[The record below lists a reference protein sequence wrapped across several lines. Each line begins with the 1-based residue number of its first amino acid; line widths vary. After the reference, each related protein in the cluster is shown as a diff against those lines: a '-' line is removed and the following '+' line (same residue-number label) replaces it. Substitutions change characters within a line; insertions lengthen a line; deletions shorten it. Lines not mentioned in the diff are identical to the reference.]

1 MTELPDCLG
10 QNIGL
15 AARTFRAHAGPDMS
29 DRTMWTDSPADRA
42 RKEKVSTRLYMYQ
55 LLVLMHLTSIFFAW
69 NTCLF
74 SLCIWSKMGN
84 LKQNQKCIPVIL
96 QNYLP
101 LCILFFWSPKQII
114 IDVSGLWLTM
124 LWLLILLVCIIVH
137 LFIGWFP
144 IYGIFINLCFYR
156 FNVLCNLLIL

>member
-74 SLCIWSKMGN
+74 SLCI
-84 LKQNQKCIPVIL
+84 
-96 QNYLP
+96 
-101 LCILFFWSPKQII
+101 
-114 IDVSGLWLTM
+114 
-124 LWLLILLVCIIVH
+124 
-137 LFIGWFP
+137 
-144 IYGIFINLCFYR
+144 
-156 FNVLCNLLIL
+156 

>member
-42 RKEKVSTRLYMYQ
+42 RKEKVSTRLYTCMYQ
-55 LLVLMHLTSIFFAW
+55 LLILMHLTSIFFAW

-74 SLCIWSKMGN
+74 SLCI
-84 LKQNQKCIPVIL
+84 
-96 QNYLP
+96 
-101 LCILFFWSPKQII
+101 
-114 IDVSGLWLTM
+114 
-124 LWLLILLVCIIVH
+124 
-137 LFIGWFP
+137 
-144 IYGIFINLCFYR
+144 
-156 FNVLCNLLIL
+156 